1 MEVEI
6 NHRKRNKE
14 KKIIWRLNNTLGFPD
29 GSVVKNLPDNARD
42 AGLILGLGRF
52 PGEGNGNP
60 LQYSCLWKSH
70 GQGSLVGYSSQG
82 SQKS

>member
-52 PGEGNGNP
+52 PGEGDDSP
-60 LQYSCLWKSH
+60 C
-70 GQGSLVGYSSQG
+70 
-82 SQKS
+82 